1 MKWFG
6 KESKNQKQGE
16 TDSVD
21 EFKDFLNKSIREEKT
36 QVVQNKRQD
45 NRLKSMAR
53 LLLDNGYS
61 VEEINTLC
69 KSKKSFQVLK
79 GDLKERE

>member
-6 KESKNQKQGE
+6 KENKKEKQVE

-21 EFKDFLNKSIREEKT
+21 EFKDFLDKSIREEKT

-53 LLLDNGYS
+53 LLLENGFS
-61 VEEINTLC
+61 IEEINSLC
-69 KSKKSFQVLK
+69 KSKKMYHVRNGELEE
-79 GDLKERE
+79 KE